1 MRDKNLAGKK
11 AVFDVSIL
19 EASKRTLPDLT
30 DEFAN
35 KVREGLTVD
44 SLKDELRKAV
54 DNEDAKEFTPARNA
68 ALAKSLSE
76 VLEVEVPD
84 SLITNQAR
92 EKFALMMT
100 DMRNNGVSDEEVKN
114 QIKPE
119 NFLKYKKIVTDD
131 IVRDFKISMATDEI
145 ARMENVEVPDY
156 QVEEQME
163 AIRKDAA
170 ESNEQFDETLIRGK
184 VEATLQRSAV
194 MDLLADKGNL
204 KVEYTDDGEKYDEAL
219 LEQVAEETIKR
230 EAEIDAAKEGESA
243 AAGTTPA
250 AAAVV
255 VDAVV
260 VVEEPKEG
268 EPVVTKADPTTLE
281 PKKEAGAKSAT
292 PETPD
297 YSSMTL
303 EEKAYNA
310 LKDAGAL
317 DDCADA

>member
-1 MRDKNLAGKK
+1 LRDKTLAGKK
-11 AVFDVSIL
+11 AVFDVTIV

-35 KVREGLTVD
+35 RVREGLTVEN
-44 SLKDELRKAV
+44 LKEELRKAV

-68 ALAKSLSE
+68 VIAKSLSE

-84 SLITNQAR
+84 SLVTNQAR

-119 NFLKYKKIVTDD
+119 NFLKYKKIVRDD
-131 IVRDFKISMATDEI
+131 IVRDFKVSMATDEI
-145 ARMENVEVPDY
+145 ARMENIEVPDY

-170 ESNEQFDETLIRGK
+170 ESDEKFDETLIRGK

-194 MDLLADKGNL
+194 MDFLAEKGNL
-204 KVEYTDDGEKYDEAL
+204 KVEYTDDGEKFDEAL
-219 LEQVAEETIKR
+219 LEEIAEETIKR
-230 EAEIDAAKEGESA
+230 EAEISASTEGESA
-243 AAGTTPA
+243 TTLTP
-250 AAAVV
+250 V

-260 VVEEPKEG
+260 EEPKV
-268 EPVVTKADPTTLE
+268 EPVVAKVQPTPE
-281 PKKEAGAKSAT
+281 PKEEAAAESAT
-292 PETPD
+292 PEKRD

-303 EEKAYNA
+303 EEKAYYA

-317 DDCADA
+317 DDSADA